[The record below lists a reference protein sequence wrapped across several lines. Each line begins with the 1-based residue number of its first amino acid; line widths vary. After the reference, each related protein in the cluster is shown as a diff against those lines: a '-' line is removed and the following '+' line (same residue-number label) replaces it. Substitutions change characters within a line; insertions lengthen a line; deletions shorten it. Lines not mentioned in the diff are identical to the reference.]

1 MVQIMHGL
9 AEHAGRYARFAGELA
24 ERGFHVFAHDHRGHG
39 STKAADAP
47 LGVFAAGDGWETML
61 ADVAAVNDHIKEVH
75 PDLPLLVFGHSM
87 GSIVG
92 FNFIARHPDAAV
104 GAALW
109 NAGLDAGGLA
119 RIGRTLLSM
128 EAMIFGRGTA
138 SRLAPKLTFDPWN
151 KAFKPNRTDFDWLS
165 RDESQVDLYV
175 ADPLCGFAFST
186 GMMLDLIDGVFY
198 GADMA
203 HFDALDRNFPLHLVA
218 GSDDPSTQGGK
229 LVQQIADRFQG
240 AGFSDVTCTIFEDMR
255 HESLNEIDR
264 ERAVAA
270 FLGWADRVVQS
281 KT

>member
-1 MVQIMHGL
+1 MVQILHGL
-9 AEHAGRYARFAGELA
+9 AEHAGRYASFAGELA

-39 STKAADAP
+39 DTKAADAP
-47 LGVFAAGDGWETML
+47 LGVFATRDGWETML
-61 ADVAAVNDHIKEVH
+61 ADVAAVNDHIRQAHPEV
-75 PDLPLLVFGHSM
+75 PLLVFGHSM

-92 FNFIARHPDAAV
+92 FNFIGRHPEAAK

-119 RIGRTLLSM
+119 RIGRFLLSM
-128 EAMIFGRGTA
+128 EAMMFGRGAA
-138 SRLAPKLTFDPWN
+138 SRLAPKLTFEPWN

-165 RDESQVDLYV
+165 RDESQVDRY
-175 ADPLCGFAFST
+175 AEDPLCGFAFST
-186 GMMLDLIDGVFY
+186 GMMLDLLSGVFF

-203 HFDALDRNFPLHLVA
+203 HFDGLARDFPLHLVG

-229 LVQQIADRFQG
+229 LVQQIAGRFQG
-240 AGFSDVTCTIFEDMR
+240 AGFSDVTCTIFDGMR

-264 ERAVAA
+264 EKAVTA
-270 FLGWADRVVQS
+270 FLEWADRVVRD